1 MQSSLSILKGL
12 VPEPTADTKARG
24 CSHPMGSSPTL
35 VLHPQMHPTVDRVV
49 LDVFLERK
57 NPHIRELA
65 QLLEGRLYRVTYVL
79 SVSYADAS
87 ILGMLSS
94 CTFLYSLTYV
104 LEVYQHI

>member
-1 MQSSLSILKGL
+1 MLTSHGQLSHFGSA
-12 VPEPTADTKARG
+12 PADAPNCGSCSTG
-24 CSHPMGSSPTL
+24 CI
-35 VLHPQMHPTVDRVV
+35 
-49 LDVFLERK
+49 FERK